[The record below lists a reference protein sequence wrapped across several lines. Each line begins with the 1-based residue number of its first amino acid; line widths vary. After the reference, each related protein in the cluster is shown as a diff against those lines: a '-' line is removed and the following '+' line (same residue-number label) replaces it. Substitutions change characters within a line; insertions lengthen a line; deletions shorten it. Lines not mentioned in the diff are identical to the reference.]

1 MCAGGNGFSV
11 LKFDPALDP
20 AAPGGIENPTL
31 LYSRQ
36 IPGVSIAH
44 SGSFSYDGKVL
55 IFGHEPGG
63 GTGAQCQ
70 AKESGSIYCVL
81 FWQQFDN
88 CLPACSGH
96 LPFFYLRGLY
106 FRTQQDR

>member
-1 MCAGGNGFSV
+1 MGNVNLAMCAGGNGFSV
-11 LKFDPALDP
+11 FQFDPAIDP
-20 AAPGGIENPTL
+20 ARPGGIENPTL

-36 IPGVSIAH
+36 LPGVSVAH

-70 AKESGSIYCVL
+70 ATSSAV
-81 FWQQFDN
+81 N
-88 CLPACSGH
+88 
-96 LPFFYLRGLY
+96 RTLY
-106 FRTQQDR
+106 FYEPQTALSSAR